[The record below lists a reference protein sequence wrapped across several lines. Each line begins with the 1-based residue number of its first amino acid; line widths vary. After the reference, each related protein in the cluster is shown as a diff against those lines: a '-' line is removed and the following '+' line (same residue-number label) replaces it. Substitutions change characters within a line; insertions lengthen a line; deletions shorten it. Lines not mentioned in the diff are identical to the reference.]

1 MELLRRRAL
10 RLLCAA
16 LLITSL
22 VPAAALAAPGDGD
35 AAAPAEASA
44 AASGRVAASA
54 SDVASDV
61 SDPAA
66 SEAGPAPAAPA
77 GDLAAAPA
85 VSALSVSSAASAA
98 PADPAA
104 PDASAASDPA
114 AGAGASSPSIPRRL
128 ISSVTVDVRTSA
140 RPLLFSLAQDGTV
153 ALLPG
158 AHERWIDRIDIPAWA
173 RDFYDVLAEAADN
186 DGVDDFLIED
196 RYFDAAAL
204 PELGTTPSPA
214 GSAEGRAVLRAA
226 ILEGTGLLPEEEKGA
241 AAQEAYRYLLAV
253 MAAFDRD
260 HGEVFWLSSPVSM
273 GAFTAGD
280 QGDLEIVLFL
290 AGEGEGRA
298 RHAAYD
304 DERVIKAA
312 IAQRDADVQAILSE
326 LRASGAAAEDVEAV
340 RFLNRWLVEHNQYN
354 TASATGQGGLE
365 DDYPDAWEC
374 VSALGGRL
382 GAQGPVCEGY
392 ARALKVLCDGLGIP
406 CVLGLEDD
414 YPDAWE
420 CVSALGGRLG
430 AQGPVCEGYARAL
443 KVLCDG
449 LGIPCVL
456 VDGQALAN
464 AASDLRAGHM
474 WNYVQVDGAWYGID
488 VTWNDPSNDANP
500 NPPYDPR
507 YSEAY
512 FLAGAETPDW
522 QNEPFLTTHPV
533 ENRVF
538 TPGTSFVNGPELAAE
553 AYAPKAAPVVGVP
566 VGLAATYG
574 DELGSVALPEPA
586 TGETP
591 GAWSWAVADQPVG
604 NVGTRT
610 FRAVFTPE
618 DRTAFAAAAFDVTVA
633 VAPRAVTPTVELAA
647 PVFTWAGHPVTPTV
661 TVRDGDAV
669 VPASEYSVAYR
680 DNDALGTAT
689 VVVTDAPGGNYD
701 LGEAR
706 ATFELVERPT
716 PKLAAADLTKVY
728 DGAAVDPQALLADV
742 TATVE
747 GHEVAG
753 TWSLGAVPEMRA
765 AGSYEVEVRFE
776 PDDAAACLPAATT
789 ARVTIERRPAT
800 LGVELPTNR
809 LTADDAVPAPT
820 LRVDGLV
827 EGELIAPTVAPA
839 FRGLPARGE
848 VGDHVVEWVNADDVL
863 AAARALPAAANYE
876 LSLAGERSWALAV
889 ADVTLAPVADPS
901 LRVELRAG
909 LDAAPEGLAATP
921 FQTPEAVE
929 AELLRM
935 AREALPTVADGQIA
949 VWDVALFTTADGGR
963 TWEPADEAS
972 FPAEGLE
979 VLLPVPE
986 GSDVDTHWFT
996 AAHMFTAAMAGFQPG
1011 DVEPCEA
1018 AASAEGV
1025 RVTVHG
1031 LSPVAVA
1038 WGDEPT
1044 EEALRAVA
1052 MAQTGD
1058 RAAPFALALAAALSA
1073 ALVVVMSRRRVRA

>member
-10 RLLCAA
+10 RLLCAT

-22 VPAAALAAPGDGD
+22 VPTAALAAPGGGD
-35 AAAPAEASA
+35 AAVPAEASA
-44 AASGRVAASA
+44 AASDRVAASA
-54 SDVASDV
+54 SDVASGA

-85 VSALSVSSAASAA
+85 VSALSVSSAASA
-98 PADPAA
+98 DPAA
-104 PDASAASDPA
+104 PDASAASDPV

-128 ISSVTVDVRTSA
+128 VSSVTADVRTSA

-153 ALLPG
+153 ALRPG

-173 RDFYDVLAEAADN
+173 RDFYDVLAEATDD

-290 AGEGEGRA
+290 TGEGEGRA

-304 DERVIKAA
+304 DERVIRAA
-312 IAQRDADVQAILSE
+312 IAQRDADVQAILGE
-326 LRASGAAAEDVEAV
+326 LRASGAAAEDAEAV

-354 TASATGQGGLE
+354 TASATS
-365 DDYPDAWEC
+365 PD
-374 VSALGGRL
+374 
-382 GAQGPVCEGY
+382 
-392 ARALKVLCDGLGIP
+392 
-406 CVLGLEDD
+406 GLEDD

-512 FLAGAETPDW
+512 FLVGAETPDW

-566 VGLAATYG
+566 TGLAATYG

-586 TGETP
+586 AGETP

-604 NVGTRT
+604 NVGART

-633 VAPRAVTPTVELAA
+633 VAPRVVTPTVELAA
-647 PVFTWAGHPVTPTV
+647 PVFTWAGHPVTPAV

-669 VPASEYSVAYR
+669 IPASEYSVAYR

-747 GHEVAG
+747 GHEVTGA
-753 TWSLGAVPEMRA
+753 WSLGAVPEMRA
-765 AGSYEVEVRFE
+765 AGAYEVEVRFE
-776 PDDAAACLPAATT
+776 PDDAEACLPAVTT
-789 ARVTIERRPAT
+789 AHVTIERRPAT

-848 VGDHVVEWVNADDVL
+848 VGDHVVEWANADDVL

-889 ADVTLAPVADPS
+889 ADVTLAPVADPG

-909 LDAAPEGLAATP
+909 LDVAPEGLAATP
-921 FQTPEAVE
+921 FQTPEAVG
-929 AELLRM
+929 AELLRV

-963 TWEPADEAS
+963 TWAPADEAS

-986 GSDVDTHWFT
+986 GADVDAHWFA

-1073 ALVVVMSRRRVRA
+1073 ALVIVMSRRRVRA

>member
-1 MELLRRRAL
+1 MELLRRRAR

-22 VPAAALAAPGDGD
+22 VPAAALAAPCDGD
-35 AAAPAEASA
+35 AGAPAEASTA
-44 AASGRVAASA
+44 TPGRVAAPA
-54 SDVASDV
+54 SNAV
-61 SDPAA
+61 SDAPGPAG
-66 SEAGPAPAAPA
+66 SEIGPAPAAPA
-77 GDLAAAPA
+77 GDSAAPA
-85 VSALSVSSAASAA
+85 VSASSASA
-98 PADPAA
+98 PADPAIPAA
-104 PDASAASDPA
+104 PDASAASDSA
-114 AGAGASSPSIPRRL
+114 AGADVSSPSIPRRL
-128 ISSVTVDVRTSA
+128 VSTVTADVRTSA
-140 RPLLFSLAQDGTV
+140 PSLLLSLAQDGTV
-153 ALLPG
+153 ALRPG
-158 AHERWIDRIDIPAWA
+158 AHERWIDRIDVPAWA
-173 RDFYDVLAEAADN
+173 RDFYDVLAEATDN

-196 RYFDAAAL
+196 RCFDADTL
-204 PELGTTPSPA
+204 PELGTTPSPV
-214 GSAEGRAVLRAA
+214 GSAEGCAVLHAVT
-226 ILEGTGLLPEEEKGA
+226 LEGKGSLPEEEWDDA
-241 AAQEAYRYLLAV
+241 AREAYAYLLGV
-253 MAAFDRD
+253 LAAFDRD
-260 HGEVFWLSSPVSM
+260 FGEVFWLSPRVVL
-273 GAFTAGD
+273 GVFAIGE
-280 QGDLEIVLFL
+280 QGEDLEVVLVL
-290 AGEGEGRA
+290 RDEEGWGQ

-304 DERVIKAA
+304 DERVLKAA
-312 IAQRDADVQAILSE
+312 IAQRDADAQAVLDAA
-326 LRASGAAAEDVEAV
+326 RVAGADRDAFQAV
-340 RFLNRWLVEHNQYN
+340 SFFNRWLVEHNQYN
-354 TASATGQGGLE
+354 TEYGIDEGRLKAE
-365 DDYPDAWEC
+365 YPAAWEC
-374 VSALGGRL
+374 VSALSGRL

-392 ARALKVLCDGLGIP
+392 ARALKLLCDK
-406 CVLGLEDD
+406 
-414 YPDAWE
+414 
-420 CVSALGGRLG
+420 S
-430 AQGPVCEGYARAL
+430 
-443 KVLCDG
+443 
-449 LGIPCVL
+449 GIPCVL
-456 VDGQALAN
+456 VDGMALVDADTG
-464 AASDLRAGHM
+464 AAGPHM
-474 WNYVQVDGAWYGID
+474 WNYVLVDGAWYGID
-488 VTWNDPSNDANP
+488 VTWNDPVDETDP
-500 NPPYDPR
+500 NPPYDPFF
-507 YSEAY
+507 SELY
-512 FLAGAETPDW
+512 FLTGAETPDW
-522 QNEPFLTTHPV
+522 QGVPFLVGHPV

-538 TPGTSFVNGPELAAE
+538 TPGTSFVNGPELAAQ
-553 AYAPKAAPVVGVP
+553 AYVPKAAPVVSVP
-566 VGLAATYG
+566 AGLAAVYG
-574 DELGSVALPEPA
+574 DELGSVTLPEPVA
-586 TGETP
+586 GETP
-591 GAWSWAVADQPVG
+591 GTWTWAVPEQPVG
-604 NVGTRT
+604 NVGTRS
-610 FRAVFTPE
+610 FRAVFMPD
-618 DRTAFAAAAFDVTVA
+618 DRAAFATAAFDVTVE
-633 VAPRAVTPTVELAA
+633 VSPRAVTPTVDLAA
-647 PVFTWAGHPVTPTV
+647 PVFTWAGRPVTPAV

-669 VPASEYSVAYR
+669 IPASEYSVAYR

-689 VVVTDAPGGNYD
+689 VVVTDAPGGNYV

-716 PKLAAADLTKVY
+716 PKLAVADLAKVY
-728 DGAAVDPQALLADV
+728 DDVAVDPQALLADV

-753 TWSLGAVPEMRA
+753 TWSLGAAPEMRD
-765 AGSYEVEVRFE
+765 AGVYEVEVRFE
-776 PDDAAACLPAATT
+776 PDDAEACLSAVTT
-789 ARVTIERRPAT
+789 ARVTVERRPAT

-809 LTADDAVPAPT
+809 LTADDAVAAPT

-848 VGDHVVEWVNADDVL
+848 VGDHVVEWVNADEVL

-876 LSLAGERSWALAV
+876 LSLAGERSWALAI

-935 AREALPTVADGQIA
+935 AREALPTVADDQIA

-986 GSDVDTHWFT
+986 GADVDAHWF
-996 AAHMFTAAMAGFQPG
+996 AAVHMFTASMAGFQPG

-1073 ALVVVMSRRRVRA
+1073 ALVAVMSRRRVRA